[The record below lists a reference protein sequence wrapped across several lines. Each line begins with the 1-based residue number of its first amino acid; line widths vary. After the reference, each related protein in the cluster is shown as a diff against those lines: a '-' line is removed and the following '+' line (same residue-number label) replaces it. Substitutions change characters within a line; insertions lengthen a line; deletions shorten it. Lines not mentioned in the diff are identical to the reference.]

1 MRSYVQKWRQR
12 HSDVRQQRQFTRALD
27 EVSSR
32 TVQDELRAIAQ
43 AQLGR

>member
-1 MRSYVQKWRQR
+1 MRSHMHNWRQR
-12 HSDVRQQRQFTRALD
+12 HADIRQQRQLMRALD

>member
-1 MRSYVQKWRQR
+1 MRSYMHKWMQR
-12 HSDVRQQRQFTRALD
+12 HSEVRQQRQFARALD

-32 TVQDELRAIAQ
+32 TVQDELRAISQ

>member
-1 MRSYVQKWRQR
+1 MQSYVQKWRQR
-12 HSDVRQQRQFTRALD
+12 QSDMRQQRQFTRAL
-27 EVSSR
+27 ERVSSR